1 MSANLTK
8 ADEIIFLNDETNEEW
23 LCCIKSKKWD
33 EGGIYRIAMHT
44 AIGSLGTG
52 SIDGALTTSG
62 IAAVAP
68 TLSTIQENMVKTLTD
83 KGMKADTAN
92 EQG

>member
-1 MSANLTK
+1 
-8 ADEIIFLNDETNEEW
+8 
-23 LCCIKSKKWD
+23 
-33 EGGIYRIAMHT
+33 MHT